1 MLCGGAGAGSGAG
14 DGGREMWREFL
25 RARLLM
31 LEDVGVRYA
40 TGLYTRVDGERYFGF
55 DAVRLGKRGRR
66 GRSM

>member
-14 DGGREMWREFL
+14 DGEREMRREYL

-40 TGLYTRVDGERYFGF
+40 TGLYTGVDGERHFGF
-55 DAVRLGKRGRR
+55 DVVRLGKRG
-66 GRSM
+66 GGSM